1 MLSRFKII
9 CLVAFLMFGLNT
21 VKAQIETSKWKALIA
36 VGVNSPSQDGFVT
49 PFEADGLNFPTI
61 NLGVQHMFTNQL
73 GAKVDFGYNRFVN
86 ADNTPDF
93 KVNYTRVNAQFVYD
107 ATSDFTFLPFG
118 TGVVF
123 HVGPGYSMI
132 KPLDAYGDNKTSYL
146 NAMGGM
152 EFHYGISRTV
162 SAYIDASYIMGFA
175 SDFDPI
181 TEGYG
186 SFNGNLLTVTVGVA
200 VSLSGCATCN

>member
-9 CLVAFLMFGLNT
+9 CLLAFLVLGLT
-21 VKAQIETSKWKALIA
+21 TAKAQIETSKWKALIA
-36 VGVNSPSQDGFVT
+36 IGVNSPSQDGLVK
-49 PFEADGLNFPTI
+49 PFEANGLNFPTI
-61 NLGVQHMFTNQL
+61 NLGVQHMFTKQL
-73 GAKVDFGYNRFVN
+73 GAKVDFGYNRFAN
-86 ADNTPDF
+86 ADNTPEF
-93 KVNYTRVNAQFVYD
+93 KVNYSRVNAQFVYD
-107 ATSDFTFLPFG
+107 ATTDFTFLPFG

-132 KPLDAYGDNKTSYL
+132 KPLDAYGDNKMSYL

>member
-9 CLVAFLMFGLNT
+9 CLFVFLLFGLT
-21 VKAQIETSKWKALIA
+21 TTKAQIETSKWKALIA
-36 VGVNSPSQDGFVT
+36 LGVNSPSQDGFVT
-49 PFEADGLNFPTI
+49 PFEANGLNFPTI
-61 NLGVQHMFTNQL
+61 NLGIQHMFTKQL

-86 ADNTPDF
+86 ADNTPKF
-93 KVNYTRVNAQFVYD
+93 KVNYSRVNAQFVYD
-107 ATSDFTFLPFG
+107 ATTDFTFLPFG

-132 KPLDAYGDNKTSYL
+132 KPLNDYGDNKTSYL

>member
-1 MLSRFKII
+1 
-9 CLVAFLMFGLNT
+9 
-21 VKAQIETSKWKALIA
+21 
-36 VGVNSPSQDGFVT
+36 
-49 PFEADGLNFPTI
+49 
-61 NLGVQHMFTNQL
+61 
-73 GAKVDFGYNRFVN
+73 
-86 ADNTPDF
+86 
-93 KVNYTRVNAQFVYD
+93 
-107 ATSDFTFLPFG
+107 
-118 TGVVF
+118 
-123 HVGPGYSMI
+123 MI

-152 EFHYGISRTV
+152 EFHYGLSRTV
-162 SAYIDASYIMGFA
+162 SAYIDASYIMGFS